1 MTIWKY
7 TLAFVTEQ
15 KIEMP
20 DCASILSCGAQNDQV
35 QIWAMVD
42 PDALQ
47 GTKGQKRTLFIVG
60 TGHPLPRDHRDLR
73 FIGTVQTAGGQL
85 VWHIFE
91 LWKKG

>member
-7 TLAFVTEQ
+7 TLALLTQQQV
-15 KIEMP
+15 EMP
-20 DCASILSCGAQNDQV
+20 NEASILSCGSQNDEV

-42 PDALQ
+42 STALA

-60 TGHPLPRDHRDLR
+60 TGHPLPRSASELR
-73 FIGTVQTAGGQL
+73 FIGTVQTHNGKL

-91 LWKKG
+91 LYKK